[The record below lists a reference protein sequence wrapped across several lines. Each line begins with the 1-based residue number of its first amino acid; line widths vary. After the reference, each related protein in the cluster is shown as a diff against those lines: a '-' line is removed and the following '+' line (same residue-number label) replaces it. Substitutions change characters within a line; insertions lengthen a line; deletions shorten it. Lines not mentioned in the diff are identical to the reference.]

1 MVISTQTTKRL
12 AIYAPDVVFQ
22 DTVKKHNFIVAKC
35 TENGIKIIPH
45 LSDATIDEV
54 SQYQLIFDE
63 INSSEKIKSEYCS
76 IQKTC
81 LTRIVGTNLIADNN
95 ETISYLCRAG
105 ARSIT
110 MRKLEK
116 LRRKHHSSEPSKQF
130 TRIISNKYFRDGIN
144 TTEIENIVELYC
156 YRYRGENYFG
166 WAEFVFVQNFLKNR
180 KFNKKL
186 VGEK

>member
-95 ETISYLCRAG
+95 ETISYLCR
-105 ARSIT
+105 
-110 MRKLEK
+110 
-116 LRRKHHSSEPSKQF
+116 
-130 TRIISNKYFRDGIN
+130 
-144 TTEIENIVELYC
+144 
-156 YRYRGENYFG
+156 
-166 WAEFVFVQNFLKNR
+166 
-180 KFNKKL
+180 
-186 VGEK
+186 